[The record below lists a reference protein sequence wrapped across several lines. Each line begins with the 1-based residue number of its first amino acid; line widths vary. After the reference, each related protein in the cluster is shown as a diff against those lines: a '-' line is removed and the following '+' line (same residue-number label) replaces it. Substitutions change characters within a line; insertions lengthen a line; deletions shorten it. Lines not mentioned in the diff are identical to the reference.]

1 MPWLEP
7 FTTAIITDGDAP
19 FYQAIARC
27 TAAYIAAD
35 HDALTSANNG

>member
-7 FTTAIITDGDAP
+7 FTSAVVIDAEAP

-27 TAAYIAAD
+27 TAAFINAD
-35 HDALTSANNG
+35 HAALTSAKNA